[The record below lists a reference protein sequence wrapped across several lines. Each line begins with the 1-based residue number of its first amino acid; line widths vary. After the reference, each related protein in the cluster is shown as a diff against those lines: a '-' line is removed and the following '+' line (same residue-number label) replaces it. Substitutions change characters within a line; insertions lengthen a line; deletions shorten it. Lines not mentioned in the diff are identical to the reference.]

1 MYLGETSIIKEN
13 IIMQGDNLYIR
24 ILDDR
29 FAYFYT
35 PYVTSYFFP
44 QYLEVKPEGF
54 EINNQAFKQDYLKEA
69 DRCEKEMLED
79 LGEEFEY
86 YSPLLVCIVANYILA
101 GEDDLAW
108 QIFDEYS
115 EIVPS
120 NYYGQT
126 VDLEQF
132 KKELKELL

>member
-1 MYLGETSIIKEN
+1 MKN
-13 IIMQGDNLYIR
+13 DVLYIR

-44 QYLEVKPEGF
+44 QYLEVDPSGF
-54 EINNQAFKQDYLKEA
+54 GINNQAFKQDYLKEA
-69 DRCEKEMLED
+69 ERCENEIIED

-86 YSPLLVCIVANYILA
+86 YSPLLVCIVANYVLA

-108 QIFDEYS
+108 QKFDEYS
-115 EIVPS
+115 ETIPL

-132 KKELKELL
+132 KKELTELL